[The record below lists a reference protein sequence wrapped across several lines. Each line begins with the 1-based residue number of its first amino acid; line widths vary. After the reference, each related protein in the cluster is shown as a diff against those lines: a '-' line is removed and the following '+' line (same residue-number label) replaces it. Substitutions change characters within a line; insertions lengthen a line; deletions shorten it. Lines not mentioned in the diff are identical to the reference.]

1 MSELSP
7 ISTNRD
13 SGAETPQKP
22 DGRMLTLLPGQRLR
36 SARERLKLTQHD
48 VAEQLKLPKRTIIA
62 IELDDYASLPNRTF
76 ARGYLHSYARLVK
89 VSADEITAAYDQVTN
104 RADERA
110 SLIVANLKN
119 EPLFEGT
126 AFSIINSIIVGVLVL
141 LLIVAAMWAGERW
154 LNTRHQ
160 DSPATPS
167 TIEPANTEV
176 EPRSLASDM
185 MANVNVH
192 NESVTTSIESN
203 PLNSASADSATEI
216 NQPTTPHVDVNMQ
229 PLMPASIEPNAAAAV
244 PEANDIKAMQPLSQP
259 IVPGVPVANAS
270 AAPANGISTI
280 SMSFPGFCWVQIKDA
295 DGAILEEGTKTT
307 GSVLNVQGKAPFAV
321 RLGNPSA
328 ASLSFNGQTVDL
340 SSYPAKKQIR
350 LLCADN
356 QCQQISR

>member
-1 MSELSP
+1 M
-7 ISTNRD
+7 STNRD
-13 SGAETPQKP
+13 SGAEAPLKP

-36 SARERLKLTQHD
+36 AARERLKLTQHD
-48 VAEQLKLPKRTIIA
+48 VAEQLKLPKRTVIA

-76 ARGYLHSYARLVK
+76 ARGYLRSYARVVK

-119 EPLFEGT
+119 EPLFEGS
-126 AFSIINSIIVGVLVL
+126 AFSIINSIIVGILIL
-141 LLIVAAMWAGERW
+141 LLIVGAMWAGERW

-160 DSPATPS
+160 DSSATPS
-167 TIEPANTEV
+167 VIEPANTEV

-185 MANVNVH
+185 MANANVH
-192 NESVTTSIESN
+192 NESVTTSIESS
-203 PLNSASADSATEI
+203 PLNSTGADSEAEAS
-216 NQPTTPHVDVNMQ
+216 QPAAPHVDVNMQ
-229 PLMPASIEPNAAAAV
+229 PLVPASVEPNAKAAA
-244 PEANDIKAMQPLSQP
+244 PDSNEIKPAQPLSQP
-259 IVPGVPVANAS
+259 IVPSAPVAVASGVPV
-270 AAPANGISTI
+270 NGISTI

-295 DGAILEEGTKTT
+295 DGAILEEGTKTS
-307 GSVLNVQGKAPFAV
+307 GAVLNVQGRAPFAV
-321 RLGNPSA
+321 RLGNPPSA
-328 ASLSFNGQTVDL
+328 TLSFNGQTVDL